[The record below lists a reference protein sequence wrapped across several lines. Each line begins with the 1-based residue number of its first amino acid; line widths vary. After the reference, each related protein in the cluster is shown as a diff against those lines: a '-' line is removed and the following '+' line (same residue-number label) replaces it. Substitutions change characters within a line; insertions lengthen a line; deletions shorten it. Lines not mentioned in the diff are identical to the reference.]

1 MSMNKNNIVSMT
13 WAGVPKMLSQQP
25 KEADIVIIGGGIIG
39 VSTALFLAKQN
50 IRVVLCEKGFIAG
63 EQSGRNWGWVRV
75 QGRDTREIPMMLES
89 LNIWRNLSDD
99 IGEDVGYVEGGCL
112 YSARTQKDLKHYSEW
127 LDVAHEYDIPTTI
140 IDGEKLTNIAGESS
154 KQWIAAMYTPNDGRA
169 EPHKATPAIAKAAS
183 RFGAKILTGCT
194 VRGIETQAGNVS
206 SVITEHGPIKTNQV
220 LCAAGAWTSLFCRSL
235 GINVPQLK
243 VRGTVARTAPVAT
256 NIYGNIFDKYIGI
269 RRRQDGGYTIA
280 HGSVLDH
287 GITPSTIKYALM
299 YIPALIKEINV
310 LRLSIGKDFINELK
324 TPKQWQLDEVSPFEK
339 NRILNPEPNLKVL
352 RSIKK
357 NLGKTFPELKNI
369 EIIESWAGMVETTP
383 DVIPIISD
391 YKKIPGFYIAT
402 GFSGHGF
409 GIGPGAG
416 KSIAT
421 MLMGKE
427 QSIDLS
433 PFKLRRFFDG
443 SKIQPQST
451 I

>member
-1 MSMNKNNIVSMT
+1 MT
-13 WAGVPKMLSQQP
+13 WSGVPKMLCQQP

-50 IRVVLCEKGFIAG
+50 IQVVLCEKGFIAG

-99 IGEDVGYVEGGCL
+99 IGEDVGYAEGGCL

-140 IDGEKLTNIAGESS
+140 IEGEKLTKVAGESS

-183 RFGAKILTGCT
+183 RFGAKILTGCA

-243 VRGTVARTAPVAT
+243 VRGTVARTAPVAS

-269 RRRQDGGYTIA
+269 RRRQDGGYTVA

-310 LRLSIGKDFINELK
+310 LRLSFGKDFINELK
-324 TPKQWQLDEVSPFEK
+324 MPKQWQLDEVSPFEK
-339 NRILNPEPNLKVL
+339 HRILNPEPNPKVL
-352 RSIKK
+352 RAIKK
-357 NLGKTFPELKNI
+357 NLGKTFPELKNV

-383 DVIPIISD
+383 DVVPIISD

-427 QSIDLS
+427 QNIDLS
-433 PFKLRRFFDG
+433 PFKLHRFFDG